1 MKGTEA
7 NIMREN
13 KNILYLII
21 AALTAVFIGSILS
34 HYSHYKP
41 SVGENKTII
50 RYDTVCRTIFKVIEK
65 PKVVNKAIIKYDTI
79 YQNRDTSIVLPVTRR
94 YHKDTVFFTENDTM
108 IVETTIVGIN
118 PSLERI
124 NMLLKKRQIEKTI
137 ENTIIKQKKPTF
149 KDRLFIAPTVGVG
162 YGLFN
167 KKPDLY
173 IGVSAGIKF

>member
-21 AALTAVFIGSILS
+21 AALTAVFIGSIIS

-50 RYDTVCRTIFKVIEK
+50 RYDTVYHTIFKVIEK
-65 PKVVNKAIIKYDTI
+65 PKPYKVETIKHDTI

-108 IVETTIVGIN
+108 IIETTIVGIN

-124 NMLLKKRQIEKTI
+124 NALLRKRQI
-137 ENTIIKQKKPTF
+137 NQHSQTIITKKVKQKGF
-149 KDRLFIAPTVGVG
+149 FISPAVGVG
-162 YGLFN
+162 YGVIN

-173 IGVSAGIKF
+173 IGVSVGYKF